1 MAVIEDKPFSI
12 HVEGDATGKT
22 WTGDFRAKIRLSRR
36 DIITRDRIRREM
48 LGSAGGTPDQH
59 ASDLA
64 LAYAELKVR
73 ITDAPPWFVE
83 SDFGLD
89 MEDESPMAHVY
100 QKALKVQTEEIERKL
115 KDAESKAAEMKA
127 EKEKENG

>member
-48 LGSAGGTPDQH
+48 LGSANGSVEQH
-59 ASDLA
+59 AMELA
-64 LAYAELKVR
+64 TAYAELKVR
-73 ITDAPPWFVE
+73 ITDAPPWFLE
-83 SDFGLD
+83 NDYGLD
-89 MEDESPMAHVY
+89 MEDESPMANVY
-100 QKALKVQTEEIERKL
+100 QKALLIENDEIKRKI
-115 KDAESKAAEMKA
+115 KEAETKAADMKKEA
-127 EKEKENG
+127 EIK

>member
-59 ASDLA
+59 ASELA
-64 LAYAELKVR
+64 LAYSELKVR
-73 ITDAPPWFVE
+73 ITDAPAWFLE
-83 SDFGLD
+83 SDYGLD
-89 MEDESPMAHVY
+89 MEDESPMANVY
-100 QKALKVQTEEIERKL
+100 QKAIKIEVEEIQRKV
-115 KDAESKAAEMKA
+115 KEAQAKADEMKA
-127 EKEKENG
+127 EAEKK